1 MRTIQDDSFRT
12 WEAFATTGDY
22 GFSDPARIIFRCVT
36 DPDERA
42 RFVTID
48 GDKSDAEARI
58 RSLSVDE
65 LKDLMAEAD
74 VVD

>member
-12 WEAFATTGDY
+12 WEAYATTGDF
-22 GFSDPARIIFRCVT
+22 GLSNPARIVFRCIS

-42 RFVTID
+42 RAVEID

-58 RSLSVDE
+58 RKLSGAE
-65 LKDLMAEAD
+65 LGDLMHQAV

>member
-1 MRTIQDDSFRT
+1 MRTLQDDSFRT

-22 GFSDPARIIFRCVT
+22 GFAEPARIIFRCIT

-58 RSLSVDE
+58 RSLSEEE
-65 LKDLMAEAD
+65 LEDLMADAD

>member
-12 WEAFATTGDY
+12 WEAYATTGQY

-36 DPDERA
+36 DPNERA

-48 GDKSDAEARI
+48 GDKSDAEARV
-58 RSLSVDE
+58 RSLSNGE
-65 LKDLMAEAD
+65 LQDLMEGAD